1 MVQRCSTCRC
11 VLRFR
16 PARCEE
22 STCPLEL
29 QRDFIRGAQERGD
42 WSYYKHWM
50 SAYGRYTVWGI
61 SYACPG
67 CDSIGTQ
74 YEPRYSEAE
83 AEALVV
89 AQNAAADEAERQGEP
104 SGWREVV
111 WQRTE
116 WAARNLTDL
125 FLSRFPQWESCARPF
140 PAGPSD
146 PEMETF
152 EYVLVLDLPSE
163 HPRLTDPL
171 QISVQATETLIVWGD
186 WHTHINAHDND
197 PTDRKHLMLTI
208 DMIQEIVEEQIII
221 GSLLRGNDVVAG
233 GSVSIHEELPRR
245 YTHPDSLPPSRSG
258 RVDCVMV
265 RSWRGTRDRQVYP
278 RSAG

>member
-1 MVQRCSTCRC
+1 MVKRCSNCRC

-29 QRDFIRGAQERGD
+29 QRDFIHGAQERGD

-83 AEALVV
+83 AEALVA

-104 SGWREVV
+104 SGWRKVV

-186 WHTHINAHDND
+186 WHTHVHSRDD
-197 PTDRKHLMLTI
+197 GPVDREHLMATL
-208 DMIQEIVEEQIII
+208 DVIQEIVEEKMTI
-221 GSLLRGNDVVAG
+221 GSIFRDNEVIG
-233 GSVSIHEELPRR
+233 GGHFNTSGEVPHA
-245 YTHPDSLPPSRSG
+245 YTHPNSHPSLRAD
-258 RVDCVMV
+258 RVMV
-265 RSWRGTRDRQVYP
+265 RSWRGTYDQQVYP
-278 RSAG
+278 SERG